1 MWQCHIKDIEG
12 GVVMRKKVII
22 IGILIISVFLIGLI
36 CIIHKDTN
44 KIILKN
50 DVFIYELGEE
60 ISADVS
66 DYLKDADSIKNIND
80 YKIVTTDF
88 EIVDNMLVFNNDEAK
103 TGDYNINI
111 VYKKMIKKV
120 IIRVVDTISP
130 EFTNFTDNIKVEQ
143 NTEKIDFLKYFEAK
157 DLTDVEITIEGEYNL
172 TKEGEYEITVIA
184 KDSNENQTKKK
195 STITVY
201 KKETTKETAGTKQET
216 TNNVSSK
223 KEETTLSNNNNST
236 SSSANNSSP
245 RYRKDISDT
254 YITQINAYRKTNGLN
269 ELPVT
274 AEAQTEA
281 DRRAKE
287 LSTYYSHDGA
297 GYGFGEIIGNGSI
310 GVDFITAWKNSP
322 SHNATMLR
330 EHTVAMAASVYECN
344 DQWYTIVSF
353 RMDY

>member
-1 MWQCHIKDIEG
+1 
-12 GVVMRKKVII
+12 MRRKVII
-22 IGILIISVFLIGLI
+22 ISIVIISVFLIGLI
-36 CIIHKDTN
+36 CIIYKNTN

-50 DVFIYELGEE
+50 DIFIYELGEE

-66 DYLKDADSIKNIND
+66 YYLKDANSIKNITD
-80 YKIVTTDF
+80 YKIMTTDF
-88 EIVDNMLVFNNDEAK
+88 KIVDNMLVFNNVEAK
-103 TGDYNINI
+103 AGDYTINV
-111 VYKKMIKKV
+111 VYKKTIQKA

-130 EFTNFTDNIKVEQ
+130 EFTIFTDNIKVEQ
-143 NTEKIDFLKYFEAK
+143 NTEKIDFAKYFEAK
-157 DLTDVEITIEGEYNL
+157 DLTDVEITIEGAYDL

-184 KDSNENQTKKK
+184 KDLTENKTEKK
-195 STITVY
+195 SKITVY
-201 KKETTKETAGTKQET
+201 KKETNKETTVTKQET
-216 TNNVSSK
+216 ANNVSSK
-223 KEETTLSNNNNST
+223 KDETPSLNNNNST
-236 SSSANNSSP
+236 SSQTINASP
-245 RYRKDISDT
+245 RYRKDISNT
-254 YITQINAYRKTNGLN
+254 YITQINAYRKANGLN

-274 AEAQTEA
+274 AEAQAEA
-281 DRRAKE
+281 DRRSKE

-344 DQWYTIVSF
+344 NQWYTIVSF